1 MDRLEFGMLVA
12 SLREDLRWTQSEL
25 AEKSGLDVSVISNIE
40 RGARRDLL
48 KDNILIKLAD
58 SLRLTTME
66 RLEFITAAS
75 GVSYDGM
82 IRRESEEVEMNF
94 EPQTFIHELGEH
106 IGRITLPVLVTDAF
120 CDILLVNHCLLEYY
134 SAPSTLLGTVQDSLE
149 GFNQMRYV
157 FHVDSN
163 FRSLIGEH
171 EWEKFM
177 LMNAR
182 YFRRRSLRVRS
193 KPYFKNLLREF
204 LDNKKY
210 PSFESCWRRMVFESN
225 DDFYI
230 PFENASE
237 ENDHAFVAV
246 ESLLALTPYGDLYL
260 QQLLPLNRKTAKRID
275 RILDKVGQGYV
286 KLAPFPDER
295 KRIYKSRL

>member
-1 MDRLEFGMLVA
+1 MDRFEFGMLVA
-12 SLREDLRWTQSEL
+12 SLRDDLRWTQFEL

-48 KDNILIKLAD
+48 KDNILVKLAD
-58 SLRLTTME
+58 SLRLTTLE
-66 RLEFITAAS
+66 RQEFISAAS
-75 GVSYDGM
+75 GVSYAGM
-82 IRRESEEVEMNF
+82 IRREDEKAKLNF
-94 EPQTFIHELGEH
+94 DPKTFIDELGEH

-134 SAPSTLLGTVQDSLE
+134 SAPPALLETVRDTLE

-157 FHVDSN
+157 FHADSN
-163 FRSLIGEH
+163 FRSLVGEH

-177 LMNAR
+177 LINAR
-182 YFRRRSLRVRS
+182 YFRRRSLKMRS
-193 KPYFKNLLREF
+193 KPYFKSLLSEM

-210 PSFESCWRRMVFESN
+210 PAFERCWRRMVFESN

-230 PFENASE
+230 PFEKASE
-237 ENDHAFVAV
+237 ENDHAFVSV

-260 QQLLPLNRKTAKRID
+260 QQLLPLNRKTAQRID
-275 RILDKVGQGYV
+275 RILDRVGQGYV
-286 KLAPFPDER
+286 KFAPFPDER
-295 KRIYKSRL
+295 KRLYKN

>member
-1 MDRLEFGMLVA
+1 MDRFEFGMLVA

-25 AEKSGLDVSVISNIE
+25 SEKSGLDVSIISNIE

-58 SLRLTTME
+58 SLHLTTME
-66 RLEFITAAS
+66 RLEFISAAS
-75 GVSYDGM
+75 GVNYSGVM
-82 IRRESEEVEMNF
+82 RQKSEQKDLSF
-94 EPQTFIHELGEH
+94 DPQTFINKLGAD

-120 CDILLVNHCLLEYY
+120 CDILLTNHCLLEYY
-134 SAPSTLLGTVQDSLE
+134 SVPPTLLETTLDSLE
-149 GFNQMRYV
+149 GCNQMRYV
-157 FHVDSN
+157 FHADSN
-163 FRSLIGEH
+163 FRNLVGEH

-177 LMNAR
+177 LINAR

-193 KPYFKNLLREF
+193 KPYFKSLLHEL

-210 PSFESCWRRMVFESN
+210 PSFERCWRRMVFESN
-225 DDFYI
+225 DDFFI
-230 PFENASE
+230 PFEKADE
-237 ENDHAFVAV
+237 ENNHAFVAV

-260 QQLLPLNRKTAKRID
+260 QQMLPLNRKTARRIE

-286 KLAPFPDER
+286 KFAPFPDER
-295 KRIYKSRL
+295 KRLY